1 MDVQYKR
8 KLNKSY
14 MILYGETQIPEYQL
28 AMLQSTKP
36 EGLLPVQVIQGPEM
50 AQYHYDITGYQS
62 LDQILQGNALGG
74 ELLERILSRLAQT
87 LEQLSCYLLEEE
99 RLLLSPAYIFYN
111 VRQQRISYCY
121 CLAQE
126 KEKNGTIKELLEY
139 LLAHLDHN
147 DSQAVKMAYEL
158 YQSVV
163 EEQGNLSEMLHEA
176 RLHKDEP
183 MVSTMEWEKRTE
195 VRQETVTSPFQ
206 KESMQGRVRFCD
218 STMLQYDRSQQKML
232 QQTMPQQ
239 KMPQHNIPEQ
249 KKYEKN
255 QDNISHSNEREKCLT
270 RNMEWKD
277 TTYHSQNK
285 NRPEDLEQTVERNV
299 GVEQAAYQ
307 QEDTKKEQKKG
318 KLHVPIFPSFLKKRS
333 KRMESAR
340 SLFQR
345 KPVQEQSYLF
355 EPTDMLPQQEEQHTV
370 YLGTREEKQ
379 PCCLQYEGEGDERDL
394 LLDREVYLIGSRP
407 SEVDGL
413 LHANTISRMHAQ
425 ITKMPDGYYLEDL
438 NSMNG
443 TTINGRML
451 DYKERVRLHPGDEV
465 CFASEHFRFIS

>member
-1 MDVQYKR
+1 METQYKR
-8 KLNKSY
+8 KLNRSY
-14 MILYGETQIPEYQL
+14 MILYGETKIPEYQL

-62 LDQILQGNALGG
+62 LDQILQGNPLRG
-74 ELLERILSRLAQT
+74 ELLECILSRLVRT
-87 LEQLSCYLLEEE
+87 MEQLSSHLLEEE
-99 RLLLSPAYIFYN
+99 RILLSPNYIFYN
-111 VRQQRISYCY
+111 ARQQQIGYCY

-126 KEKNGTIKELLEY
+126 KEKNGTIKELMEY

-147 DSQAVKMAYEL
+147 DTQAVKMAYEL

-176 RLHKDEP
+176 RMHKEEP
-183 MVSTMEWEKRTE
+183 LVSTSISGLEEKREKT
-195 VRQETVTSPFQ
+195 QEPVAIQ
-206 KESMQGRVRFCD
+206 ERIRFYD
-218 STMLQYDRSQQKML
+218 STMLQQNTQNGY
-232 QQTMPQQ
+232 
-239 KMPQHNIPEQ
+239 EQ
-249 KKYEKN
+249 E
-255 QDNISHSNEREKCLT
+255 NERETAGEFLT
-270 RNMEWKD
+270 RNMGWNNMAQSSLQRSRTGEVGQKMVAEQI
-277 TTYHSQNK
+277 TYQSDC
-285 NRPEDLEQTVERNV
+285 E
-299 GVEQAAYQ
+299 
-307 QEDTKKEQKKG
+307 KKERKKA
-318 KLHVPIFPSFLKKRS
+318 KIHLPLFAPFSKKRA
-333 KRMESAR
+333 RRTESAR
-340 SLFQR
+340 TKFR
-345 KPVQEQSYLF
+345 HKPVQEQSYLF

-379 PCCLQYEGEGDERDL
+379 PCRLQYEGEGDERDL

-451 DYKERVRLHPGDEV
+451 DYKERVRLHPRDEI
-465 CFASEHFRFIS
+465 CFASERFRFLS